1 MSRYV
6 IGADIGGSS
15 VKLGLFQE
23 KGALICK
30 WEIPTRLENKG
41 AYILQDIADSL
52 KKKLQEQGIEKET
65 LIGFGIAVPGPILE
79 DGTVNKCANL
89 GWDVFSVE
97 EEMAKLISIKKI
109 RALNDA
115 NAAAL
120 GEMWQGS
127 GAGHKNMVML
137 TLGTGVGG
145 GIISDGKILTG
156 SFGAAGE
163 IGHMQVCFHEEEV
176 CGCGKR
182 GCLEQYAGARGMIQV
197 AKKKLLE
204 SGRSSLL
211 QKMESFSAKEICDAA
226 KAGDALALEVM
237 EEACDKLGRALSY
250 ISAVTDPELYVIGGG
265 ISRAGS
271 YLTDKI
277 EDYFRRYAF
286 HSSKNAE
293 IRLAKLGNDAGI
305 YGAARMVL

>member
-65 LIGFGIAVPGPILE
+65 LIGLGIAVPGPILE

-89 GWDVFSVE
+89 GWGVFSVE

-163 IGHMQVCFHEEEV
+163 IGHMQVCFQEEEV

-182 GCLEQYAGARGMIQV
+182 GCLEQYAGARGMTRV

-204 SGRSSLL
+204 SGRSSSL
-211 QKMESFSAKEICDAA
+211 QKMENFSAKEICDAA
-226 KAGDALALEVM
+226 KAGDDLALEVI

-265 ISRAGS
+265 VSRAGS